1 MTAAP
6 LDFRADQHYF
16 RRPSVYHTLAEAS
29 NGRRPLRRSI
39 ALRRRKGSLRMS
51 TTFPITVTV
60 DRLVEFHGL
69 ADALCL
75 AELGRLPTHNAGD
88 PVAEI
93 IKLKA
98 LQGE

>member
-1 MTAAP
+1 
-6 LDFRADQHYF
+6 
-16 RRPSVYHTLAEAS
+16 
-29 NGRRPLRRSI
+29 
-39 ALRRRKGSLRMS
+39 MS

-60 DRLVEFHGL
+60 DRLVEFHDL

-98 LQGE
+98 LQGETGQQIQAWLHDQPEAVAHRGGH